1 MGIHHFYL
9 QLRPFEREV
18 CDKAA
23 QGCFDVAARHG
34 IPADGA
40 DPAER
45 MTEAIARWIVESRSR
60 PQPVPA
66 STPRGA
72 QQVVNFEGIG
82 LCFFSHQGMRCPK
95 AGEFYLSGAIVA
107 AYRAPA
113 DLSSAYQVVKPT
125 VRAVR
130 VPNPDWPYS
139 AGEPVTV

>member
-1 MGIHHFYL
+1 MDETAYFREA
-9 QLRPFEREV
+9 LRRIAEADAHV
-18 CDKAA
+18 
-23 QGCFDVAARHG
+23 
-34 IPADGA
+34 PASDL
-40 DPAER
+40 R
-45 MTEAIARWIVESRSR
+45 AIARHHLDNATRREK
-60 PQPVPA
+60 PL

-113 DLSSAYQVVKPT
+113 DLSSPYQVVKPT

>member
-1 MGIHHFYL
+1 MDMRKFVKEGAELAVILAEDGAYHSCART
-9 QLRPFEREV
+9 LRELA
-18 CDKAA
+18 DK
-23 QGCFDVAARHG
+23 VTEHAARVM
-34 IPADGA
+34 P
-40 DPAER
+40 
-45 MTEAIARWIVESRSR
+45 EAKPPMSS
-60 PQPVPA
+60 
-66 STPRGA
+66 PRGM

-130 VPNPDWPYS
+130 VPNPYWPYS
-139 AGEPVTV
+139 AGEPVKV